1 MRSTEELEKRKSPV
15 IAFQRASWY
24 NSIWVFVGL
33 SERDGH
39 HLSSLTSDNFGL

>member
-24 NSIWVFVGL
+24 NSLWVFIGL
-33 SERDGH
+33 LE
-39 HLSSLTSDNFGL
+39 